1 MAVGAGAGAA
11 KSALDDVRELYK
23 NHPLRQETILGR
35 LRRQGKPLDSLTELD
50 LALDEQAEITDQ
62 NHVGGLAFTA
72 ELAGLAGITSATRV
86 LDLGSGLGG
95 SARVLAHLYGCRVH
109 GVELSK
115 ERVQESEELTRQVRL
130 EALVTFECGDLLEMD
145 VPRNTFDILWGQS
158 SWTHFRDKEKF
169 VRRWSEALGSR
180 RRLAL
185 EDLYLKTAPKIPDEK
200 RELEEFEHDAMS
212 TIVEMQAW
220 VEILRRCGFR
230 VFAQDLSYRLV
241 QDVQRQLHH
250 QNPDRRGR
258 PSATEGEKS
267 GLLLKLA
274 SQSVLGYFRMVAS

>member
-1 MAVGAGAGAA
+1 MTVGAGAGAA
-11 KSALDDVRELYK
+11 KSTTDDVRELYK
-23 NHPLRQETILGR
+23 NHPLRQETIFGR

-62 NHVGGLAFTA
+62 NHVGGLTFTA

-115 ERVQESEELTRQVRL
+115 ERVQESEELTRQVGL

-169 VRRWSEALGSR
+169 VRQWSEALGSR

-185 EDLYLKTAPKIPDEK
+185 EDLYLKTAPKTTDEK
-200 RELEEFEHDAMS
+200 RELEEFERDAMS
-212 TIVEMQAW
+212 AIVEMQAW
-220 VEILRRCGFR
+220 VEILRRCGFSA
-230 VFAQDLSYRLV
+230 FAQDLSYRLV
-241 QDVQRQLHH
+241 QDVQRQLH
-250 QNPDRRGR
+250 QQTPDRRAQ
-258 PSATEGEKS
+258 PSAAEREKS

-274 SQSVLGYFRMVAS
+274 SQGVLGYFRMVAS

>member
-11 KSALDDVRELYK
+11 KSTTDNVRELYK
-23 NHPLRQETILGR
+23 NHPLRQETIFGR
-35 LRRQGKPLDSLTELD
+35 LRQQGKPLDSLTELD

-72 ELAGLAGITSATRV
+72 ELAGLAGVTSASCV

-115 ERVQESEELTRQVRL
+115 ERVQESEKLTRQVRL

-185 EDLYLKTAPKIPDEK
+185 EDLYLKTAPKTTDEK
-200 RELEEFEHDAMS
+200 RELDQFEHDAMS

-220 VEILRRCGFR
+220 VELLRRCGFS

-250 QNPDRRGR
+250 QTPDRRGR

-274 SQSVLGYFRMVAS
+274 SQGVLGYFRMVAS